1 MAQTAQVSNGIAQ
14 DIAGV
19 NAAVTEIRQGGE
31 HVQASAAELSK
42 LAEQLGAQ
50 VAQFRV

>member
-1 MAQTAQVSNGIAQ
+1 VSKSIAR

-31 HVQASAAELSK
+31 QVEASACDLSR
-42 LAEQLGAQ
+42 LAEVLGGQ
-50 VAQFRV
+50 VAQFSM